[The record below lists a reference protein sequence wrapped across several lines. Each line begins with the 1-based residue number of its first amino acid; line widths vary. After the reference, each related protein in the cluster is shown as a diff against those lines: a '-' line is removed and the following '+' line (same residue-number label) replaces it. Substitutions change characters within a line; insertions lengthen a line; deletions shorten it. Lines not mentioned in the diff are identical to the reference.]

1 MNSHDSEFLYKSSGD
16 NLFAKFTCIITIFIM
31 LSFLIIK
38 EPSNQLG
45 YKCSYIEFQSNYNL
59 ILSPT
64 YIKMTFDEISYFLV
78 QNKKI

>member
-1 MNSHDSEFLYKSSGD
+1 
-16 NLFAKFTCIITIFIM
+16 M

-45 YKCSYIEFQSNYNL
+45 YKCSYIEFQSKYNL